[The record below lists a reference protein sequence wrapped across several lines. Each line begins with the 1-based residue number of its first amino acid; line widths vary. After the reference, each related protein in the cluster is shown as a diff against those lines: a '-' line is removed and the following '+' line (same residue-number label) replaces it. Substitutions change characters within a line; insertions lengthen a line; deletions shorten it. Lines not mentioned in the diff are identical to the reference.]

1 MESHAASLLRGE
13 QHAHVITGDTTM
25 LTSKGKAAAKAT
37 TKLRL
42 TTAVAACSIAAVTF
56 AGAAVAS
63 ARPTSAASAPAGSA
77 LEAQVQLLR
86 ECEEGTNYSREDSL
100 ECPLEGML
108 NREQPVPPASAPHLA
123 HAPAPTTTPKSP
135 PPSAT
140 NPLEGKPLR
149 YLIGTDIPGL
159 GREGEITEVSYSAI
173 KPTAR
178 GISVKYCN
186 LFDEENTGRYGPYL
200 HTSDTAAQY
209 NEGQIDPAG
218 PGWTHNLQD
227 QYERAT
233 AQKFE
238 YIELDNADAYHIAN
252 VLGAVEAAQ
261 GRGLKVI
268 AKNPLLLEGAA
279 TAYLAHPNVFGV
291 IVERGAGGPIDTDA
305 LRKKAGKPN
314 LPVWFVAF
322 GDGRTW
328 AGNVANAA
336 RPFRNM
342 SVTYSSACEYGNSI
356 DLLRLDRA
364 PS

>member
-1 MESHAASLLRGE
+1 MARYAANAPINFELPAPVCVGALLAAGALTKDGHP
-13 QHAHVITGDTTM
+13 QWAVGAVIFLYVLHLMAQWVKHDTSFAHGFTLADSIMMKMRASAIG
-25 LTSKGKAAAKAT
+25 LTAT
-37 TKLRL
+37 ST
-42 TTAVAACSIAAVTF
+42 IAAVTVLMSGGAI
-56 AGAAVAS
+56 AGPHIEHFTKSENEVAL
-63 ARPTSAASAPAGSA
+63 RPST
-77 LEAQVQLLR
+77 AQVDRIL
-86 ECEEGTNYSREDSL
+86 SAF
-100 ECPLEGML
+100 
-108 NREQPVPPASAPHLA
+108 NREQPVLAASAPHPALAPVPAAAPKSPPASAA
-123 HAPAPTTTPKSP
+123 
-135 PPSAT
+135 

-186 LFDEENTGRYGPYL
+186 LLDEENTGRYGPYL
-200 HTSDTAAQY
+200 HASDTAVQY

-252 VLGAVEAAQ
+252 VLGAVETAQ

-279 TAYLAHPNVFGV
+279 TAYLAHPNVFG
-291 IVERGAGGPIDTDA
+291 
-305 LRKKAGKPN
+305 
-314 LPVWFVAF
+314 
-322 GDGRTW
+322 
-328 AGNVANAA
+328 
-336 RPFRNM
+336 
-342 SVTYSSACEYGNSI
+342 
-356 DLLRLDRA
+356 
-364 PS
+364 